1 MNYDIIF
8 LGHIVK
14 EMIYFPDRIVG
25 PVLGSPVA
33 YSSVVAGR
41 LGGKVGVVTRL
52 GKNMP
57 DYLLSPIFQVVADR
71 RGIKIE
77 GEKTTSSKLIYLDSG
92 DKRIE
97 YPQKAPIISFEDIPK
112 EYLNCKLI
120 YICTMD
126 YEVPL
131 DVITKLRELDIPLAI
146 DLGGYGGAH
155 GQIHPSEEEKKRP
168 TLLKPYI
175 TNFEVVKASD
185 EDCRLLLGDRSDEEI
200 IDIFL
205 GWGVKTVLI
214 TQGLKGVFVATK
226 EKRYRIAA
234 FNGEKEVIDRT
245 GAGDSFTAGFLVE
258 FLRSRDP
265 EFSAYYG
272 SAVANYVIKRTG
284 GVLLERMP
292 TREDVEK
299 ILKQNKIK
307 LRLKK

>member
-1 MNYDIIF
+1 MHYEIIF

-14 EMIYFPDRIVG
+14 EMIYFSDSIVG

-33 YSSVVAGR
+33 YSSVVAGK
-41 LGGKVGVVTRL
+41 LGAKVGIVTRL
-52 GKNMP
+52 GKDMP
-57 DYLLSPIFQVVADR
+57 DHLLSPILQVIADR
-71 RGIKIE
+71 KGIIIE

-92 DKRIE
+92 EKRIE

-112 EYLNCKLI
+112 EYLNCKFA

-131 DVITKLRELDIPLAI
+131 DVITKLKDLNISLAM

-155 GQIHPSEEEKKRP
+155 GQTHPSEEEKKRP
-168 TLLKPYI
+168 TLLKHYVA
-175 TNFEVVKASD
+175 NFEVIKASD

-200 IDIFL
+200 MDIFL

-226 EKRYRIAA
+226 EKRYRIPA

-258 FLRSRDP
+258 FLRSQDP

-292 TREDVEK
+292 RKEDVEK
-299 ILKQNKIK
+299 ILIQNKIR
-307 LRLKK
+307 LR

>member
-1 MNYDIIF
+1 MIYDIVI

-14 EMIYFPDRIVG
+14 EMVYFTDRIEG

-33 YSSVVAGR
+33 YSSVVAGK
-41 LGGKVGVVTRL
+41 LGAKIGVVTRL
-52 GKNMP
+52 GKDMP
-57 DYLLSPIFQVVADR
+57 DNLLSPILHIVADR
-71 RGIKIE
+71 KGIVIE

-92 DKRIE
+92 GKRIE

-112 EYLNCKLI
+112 EYLNCKLA

-131 DVITKLRELDIPLAI
+131 DVIIKLRELDIPLAI

-155 GQIHPSEEEKKRP
+155 GQTHPSDEEKKEP
-168 TLLKPYI
+168 TLLKSYI
-175 TNFEVVKASD
+175 ADFDVVKASD
-185 EDCRLLLGDRSDEEI
+185 EDCRLLLGDRSDEEV

-214 TQGLKGVFVATK
+214 TEGPKGVLVATK
-226 EKRYRIAA
+226 EKRYRISA

-292 TREDVEK
+292 VREDVEK
-299 ILKQNKIK
+299 ILKQNGVKFKI
-307 LRLKK
+307 

>member
-1 MNYDIIF
+1 MGYDIVII
-8 LGHIVK
+8 GHIVK

-33 YSSVVAGR
+33 YSSVVAGK
-41 LGGKVGVVTRL
+41 LGAKVCVVTRL
-52 GKNMP
+52 GKDMP
-57 DYLLSPIFQVVADR
+57 DLLLSPILHVVVGR
-71 RGIKIE
+71 KGIIIE

-112 EYLNCKLI
+112 EYLNCKLA

-131 DVITKLRELDIPLAI
+131 EVITKLKDLNIPLAI

-155 GQIHPSEEEKKRP
+155 GLTHPSEEEKKEP
-168 TLLKPYI
+168 TILKSYI
-175 TNFEVVKASD
+175 ANFEVVKASD

-200 IDIFL
+200 VDIFL
-205 GWGVKTVLI
+205 SWGVKIVLI
-214 TQGLKGVFVATK
+214 TKGPKGVFVATK
-226 EKRYRIAA
+226 EKRYRIPA

-258 FLRSRDP
+258 YLRSRDP
-265 EFSAYYG
+265 EYSAYYG
-272 SAVANYVIKRTG
+272 SAVANYIIKRTG

-307 LRLKK
+307 LSLKK